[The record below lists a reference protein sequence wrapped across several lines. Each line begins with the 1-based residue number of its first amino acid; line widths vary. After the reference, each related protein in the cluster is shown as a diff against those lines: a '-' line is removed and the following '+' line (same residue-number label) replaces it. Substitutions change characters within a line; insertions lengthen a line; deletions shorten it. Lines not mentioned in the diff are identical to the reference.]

1 MNPHPIIAAFSLMCP
16 LSAETIEDFASIIA
30 CESLPKNKMLLDF
43 GQKATSLYL
52 IDKGLARAYY
62 NRDDVEITY
71 YFAIDGQLIG
81 SVPSLFDG
89 NPSQVAIQL
98 IEPSDVYSFRYQDFE
113 ACCAKHHDLER
124 AARKLST
131 LVMLRSQED
140 VESLRFHTAKER
152 YELIEKRHPG
162 ITHRCPLK
170 FIASYIGTS
179 QVSLSRIRAGIQ

>member
-1 MNPHPIIAAFSLMCP
+1 MYSHPIIDAFSFMCP
-16 LSAETIEDFASIIA
+16 LSEQTKADFASIIK
-30 CESLPKNKMLLDF
+30 CESFPKNKILLDF
-43 GQKATSLYL
+43 GQKATSLFL
-52 IDKGLARAYY
+52 IEKGLARAYY
-62 NRDDVEITY
+62 NRDGVEITY

-89 NPSQVAIQL
+89 NPSKVAIQL
-98 IEPSDVYSFRYQDFE
+98 IEPSNVYFFQYKDFE
-113 ACCAKHHDLER
+113 ACCAEHHDLER

-140 VESLRFHTAKER
+140 VESLRFHAAKER
-152 YELIEKRHPG
+152 YELVEKRHPG

-170 FIASYIGTS
+170 FIASYIGTT